1 MGSLLARTI
10 PLGFGAAVS
19 PVLLVFVVLL
29 LSSPDR
35 PRVRAA
41 AFTAGATAVLVAIAV
56 IILSA
61 VQHAAPGAKSTGTRG
76 AAIDFTLGLLLA
88 AFGVGKLIEYLRARA
103 HLAAVPASGGEIDA
117 PPPKHARGGTAGAA
131 VAGVALMATNITT
144 LALYVAALKD
154 VAIDRVSVGDRIVTT
169 VILTV
174 LALLPVLV
182 PLGIAV
188 AAPRASDRVLGAVNR
203 FVTRYRDL
211 IMAAFFGGFG
221 VYLVVR
227 AMHHF

>member
-29 LSSPDR
+29 LSGAER
-35 PRVRAA
+35 PRARAA
-41 AFTAGATAVLVAIAV
+41 AFAAGAAAVLVAIAV
-56 IILSA
+56 IILA
-61 VQHAAPGAKSTGTRG
+61 TVHHAAPDAKSTGTQG

-88 AFGVGKLIEYLRARA
+88 AFGAGKLIEYLRSRA
-103 HLAAVPASGGEIDA
+103 HLAAVPASDVGIDA
-117 PPPKHARGGTAGAA
+117 PPPKHARGGIAATAL
-131 VAGVALMATNITT
+131 AGVALMATNLTT

-154 VAIDRVSVGDRIVTT
+154 VAIDRVSAADRIVTT
-169 VILTV
+169 AIVTV

-188 AAPRASDRVLGAVNR
+188 AAPRASDRVLGALNR
-203 FVTRYRDL
+203 FVDRYRDL

-221 VYLVVR
+221 VYLVVK
-227 AMHHF
+227 ALQHL

>member
-19 PVLLVFVVLL
+19 PVLLVFIVLL
-29 LSSPDR
+29 LSSPCR
-35 PRVRAA
+35 PRLRAT
-41 AFTAGATAVLVAIAV
+41 AFAAGAAAVLVAIAV

-61 VQHAAPGAKSTGTRG
+61 VHHAAPTVKNAGTQG
-76 AAIDFTLGLLLA
+76 AAIDFALGLLLA
-88 AFGVGKLIEYLRARA
+88 VFGVGKLIEYLRHRA
-103 HLAAVPASGGEIDA
+103 NLAPVPASDRRGGSA
-117 PPPKHARGGTAGAA
+117 PPKHARGGTVGAA
-131 VAGVALMATNITT
+131 IEGVALMATNITT

-154 VAIDRVSVGDRIVTT
+154 VAIDRVSVGDRIVTS

-174 LALLPVLV
+174 LALLPVLL

-188 AAPRASDRVLGAVNR
+188 AAPRASDHVLTAVNR

-211 IMAAFFGGFG
+211 IMAGFFGGFG
-221 VYLVVR
+221 LYLVIK
-227 AMHHF
+227 ALQHL